1 MQTENLKYNLIDK
14 LISVTDIAIL
24 QKISDLIGNIE
35 TETGPIILSEKQNEM
50 LQQSEDDIINGRTI
64 SDVQLN
70 AEEDEWLNG

>member
-35 TETGPIILSEKQNEM
+35 TETSPIILSEKQNEM
-50 LQQSEDDIINGRTI
+50 LRQSEDDILNGRTI

-70 AEEDEWLNG
+70 AEEDEWLNA